1 MKVRTMAALA
11 VILVLAGVFFGPY
24 RRHMED
30 RRPALAAGYRGLIL
44 QFPKDQ
50 LQWVKKGDALDVI
63 CVFDAI
69 MGPKKGGAPETTKE
83 KVAATLLQNVK
94 VAGVNARKGTI
105 VLLVNP
111 NEAQYAALSLSQGSV
126 SLSLRTEGDSE
137 LHPMEIASF
146 KRLIR

>member
-1 MKVRTMAALA
+1 
-11 VILVLAGVFFGPY
+11 
-24 RRHMED
+24 MED
-30 RRPALAAGYRGLIL
+30 RKPVLAAGYRGLVL
-44 QFPKDQ
+44 NFPKAQ

-69 MGPKKGGAPETTKE
+69 MGPKKGGATTKE

-94 VAGVNARKGTI
+94 VAGVNAHKGTI

-111 NEAQYAALSLSQGSV
+111 NEAQYAALSLAQGEV

>member
-1 MKVRTMAALA
+1 MKVKTMAALA
-11 VILVLAGVFFGPY
+11 AILVLAGIFFGPY

-30 RRPALAAGYRGLIL
+30 RSPALAAGYRGLVL
-44 QFPKDQ
+44 QFPKEQ

-69 MGPKKGGAPETTKE
+69 MGSKNGAATTKE

-94 VAGVNARKGTI
+94 VAGVNAHRGTI

-111 NEAQYAALSLSQGSV
+111 NEAQYAALSLSQGNV

>member
-1 MKVRTMAALA
+1 MKVKTMAALA
-11 VILVLAGVFFGPY
+11 AILVLAGIFLGPY

-30 RRPALAAGYRGLIL
+30 SRPVLAPGYRGLVL
-44 QFPKDQ
+44 NFQKEQ

-63 CVFDAI
+63 CVFDAM
-69 MGPKKGGAPETTKE
+69 MGPKKGGTATKE

-94 VAGVNARKGTI
+94 VAGVNAHKGTV

-111 NEAQYAALSLSQGSV
+111 NEAQYAALALSQGNV

>member
-1 MKVRTMAALA
+1 MKVKTMAALA
-11 VILVLAGVFFGPY
+11 AILVLAGIFLGPY

-30 RRPALAAGYRGLIL
+30 RRPALAPGYRGLVL
-44 QFPKDQ
+44 QFPKEQ
-50 LQWVKKGDALDVI
+50 LQWVRKGDALDVI

-69 MGPKKGGAPETTKE
+69 MGPKNGAAVTKE

-94 VAGVNARKGTI
+94 VAGVNAHKGTI

>member
-1 MKVRTMAALA
+1 MKVKTMAALA
-11 VILVLAGVFFGPY
+11 AILVLAGIFLGPY

-30 RRPALAAGYRGLIL
+30 RRPALAPGYRGLVL
-44 QFPKDQ
+44 QFPREQ

-63 CVFDAI
+63 CVFDAV
-69 MGPKKGGAPETTKE
+69 MGPKNGPATKE

-111 NEAQYAALSLSQGSV
+111 NEAQYAALSLAQGSV

>member
-1 MKVRTMAALA
+1 MKVRTM
-11 VILVLAGVFFGPY
+11 VILAAILVVAGIFFGPY
-24 RRHMED
+24 RRQMED
-30 RRPALAAGYRGLIL
+30 RRPALATGYRGLVL
-44 QFPKDQ
+44 QFPKEQ

-63 CVFDAI
+63 CVFDAV
-69 MGPKKGGAPETTKE
+69 MGGKNGAATKE

-94 VAGVNARKGTI
+94 VAGVNAHKGTI

>member
-1 MKVRTMAALA
+1 MKVRTMAILA
-11 VILVLAGVFFGPY
+11 AILVLAGIFLGPY

-30 RRPALAAGYRGLIL
+30 CRPALAAGYRGLVI
-44 QFPKDQ
+44 QFPKEQ

-69 MGPKKGGAPETTKE
+69 MGSKNGGTTTKE

-94 VAGVNARKGTI
+94 VAGVNAHKGTI

-111 NEAQYAALSLSQGSV
+111 NEAQYAALSLAQGSV
-126 SLSLRTEGDSE
+126 SLSLRTAGDSE
-137 LHPMEIASF
+137 MKPMEIASF